1 MHVIDSHVHLYPPEL
16 NAAPAEWAAAQ
27 GEPRWAALC
36 TRRRRDGR
44 AVQRFPSVDELL
56 RELDRAGIARAVLL
70 GWYWEKAV
78 TCAWQNRFFAE
89 CVRAHPD
96 RLAAFATLHPG
107 AGPGQ
112 TLGELH
118 RARDDGLIGLGE
130 LSPHSQGYA
139 IDDPVFRAVLARAG
153 ELGLPVNLHV
163 TDPAGRAY
171 PGRVE
176 TPLADF
182 AQLARTFPR
191 TTFILAHWGG
201 RLPLHDPGF
210 RAESLPKVFFDT
222 AASPLLYG
230 PEVWARVLPTIG
242 ASRVLFG
249 SDFPLELY
257 PRTFAAQGLRDFVAE
272 ALAGGA
278 KAGVM
283 GKNAA
288 RLLRLSP
295 IRQSANRGYGSS

>member
-1 MHVIDSHVHLYPPEL
+1 MRIIDSHVHLYPPEL
-16 NAAPAEWAAAQ
+16 NAAPAAWAAAC
-27 GEPRWAALC
+27 GEAQWAALC

-44 AVQRFPSVDELL
+44 AVQAFPSMDELL

-70 GWYWEKAV
+70 GWYWEKPA

-130 LSPHSQGYA
+130 LSPHAQGYA
-139 IDDPVFRAVLARAG
+139 IDNPVFRAVLERAG

-163 TDPAGRAY
+163 TDPASRAY

-182 AQLARTFPR
+182 GQLARSFPR

-201 RLPLHDPGF
+201 MLPLHDPGF
-210 RAESLPKVFFDT
+210 SAASIPNVYFDT

-230 PEVWARVLPTIG
+230 AEVWARVLPTIG
-242 ASRVLFG
+242 ADRVLFG
-249 SDFPLELY
+249 SDFPLNLY
-257 PRTFAAQGLRDFVAE
+257 PALAEAPGIGRFVAE

-278 KAGVM
+278 EAGVL
-283 GKNAA
+283 GENAA
-288 RLLRLSP
+288 RLLKL
-295 IRQSANRGYGSS
+295 